1 MAAVAGEAEEEAG
14 VVAMAAV
21 VVEEVS
27 TVPAVEI
34 PVAAAPVETGKT
46 DFCVT
51 SLGKSLP

>member
-46 DFCVT
+46 DFCVA